1 MFQLTSIINYSI
13 TSLTTWPHNQAKKY
27 NNVSSLSLFSRG
39 KPLILQVNSLGKAK
53 LQFAITLQ
61 FLPNRGEREKEHV
74 LIYIIH
80 RLNNKSFLNRR
91 EGFLVCYIFDFDFE
105 VSSIFHIWNWKT
117 FTYRNSGNS
126 KLRARLTFIIIS
138 EFYSSFLTFQNHK
151 IGGGIG
157 VLAYWLRRNLL
168 FAKWCRETQQIY
180 FWFYPL
186 LFSAVAL

>member
-1 MFQLTSIINYSI
+1 MYTTPFLFQLTSIINYSI

-91 EGFLVCYIFDFDFE
+91 EGFLVCYSYLILRSLRFFIF
-105 VSSIFHIWNWKT
+105 
-117 FTYRNSGNS
+117 
-126 KLRARLTFIIIS
+126 
-138 EFYSSFLTFQNHK
+138 
-151 IGGGIG
+151 GIG
-157 VLAYWLRRNLL
+157 
-168 FAKWCRETQQIY
+168 K
-180 FWFYPL
+180 PL
-186 LFSAVAL
+186 HIGIVAILS